1 MINIDTD
8 GQTATSA
15 DASEDTDISV
25 VETDDSEQDISET
38 EPKTDGDDADDGG
51 DISKE
56 MKTIKKAL
64 NKKNRYIDNQR
75 ARIRSLDAQIQQ
87 LKSQNT
93 NTSNAPEMGHF
104 ESVIDYMKADQSY
117 TLDQKLAEQD
127 KKQQID
133 HLQNEQKM
141 VRQQQVQIMAE
152 TMSELLNSNQDV
164 KAVIGKNN
172 AVIQAMP
179 PHIEALM
186 FEIDN
191 APAATYALAKE
202 GRLQDLYY
210 MAPHIA
216 AAHLVQ
222 AEIRGQQYLQQA
234 AKPRIQAPQPIGSL
248 KGAGKTTTKP
258 LAQMSPSELDKW
270 RKS

>member
-8 GQTATSA
+8 SSQAISA

-38 EPKTDGDDADDGG
+38 EPKLDGEDADDGG

-64 NKKNRYIDNQR
+64 NKKNRYIENQR
-75 ARIRSLDAQIQQ
+75 TRIRALDAQIQQ
-87 LKSQNT
+87 LKSQQT
-93 NTSNAPEMGHF
+93 TTSNAPEMGNF
-104 ESVIDYMKADQSY
+104 ENVIDYIKADQSY
-117 TLDQKLAEQD
+117 TLDQKLAEQA
-127 KKQQID
+127 KNQQID
-133 HLQNEQKM
+133 HLQNEQNM

-164 KAVIGKNN
+164 QAVIGKN
-172 AVIQAMP
+172 AAIIQAMP
-179 PHIEALM
+179 PHIGELM
-186 FEIDN
+186 LEIDN

-202 GRLQDLYY
+202 GRLQDLYF
-210 MAPHIA
+210 MSPAIA

-248 KGAGKTTTKP
+248 KGSGIK
-258 LAQMSPSELDKW
+258 Q
-270 RKS
+270 KSVGNMTPDEIVKRYIK